1 MSEIIEIM
9 SEIIE
14 FMSEIIFRKSD
25 GALKFLNK
33 CQSFNQPAE
42 QISAFFLP
50 ENRFWFTQ
58 Y

>member
-1 MSEIIEIM
+1 MKIISDFVKIM

-14 FMSEIIFRKSD
+14 FMSEIIEIMSEIIFHKSD

-42 QISAFFLP
+42 QISAFF
-50 ENRFWFTQ
+50 
-58 Y
+58 